1 MNVCLVLL
9 TVCHGVMS
17 GSSEPALA
25 ALRDAQQL
33 AEAGSLREAYA
44 VLEQVLKEAEKEE
57 VQGALVN
64 AMVKY
69 GKGNTKAI
77 EDFLE
82 SAWRVEEDL
91 KPEIRAYLR
100 LKIADRYVLL
110 GQYDTAASVL
120 TESLEAW
127 PSSSHNWDMQY
138 LLGYNEYKR
147 GDFNEAYTILRKLAE
162 QGGATNEQ
170 MRTVTLQMSSALHQA
185 QRWQELAEVGEN
197 LLVNAENLSVP
208 DMNLMVLCEQL
219 AESYRE
225 MGTGISEQEMLAK
238 VLELHSKIYPSPD
251 TLQTRK
257 RESYERRIA
266 ELEEERRE
274 LERDLAVGLDSEQ
287 GEAVLGSRSGGEG
300 DPTAAQLALAS
311 STSRGRG
318 NAAEVR
324 GQGKRAMSVVVLLG
338 LLLLGGAAVV
348 LIKRR
353 NRAF

>member
-1 MNVCLVLL
+1 MNLCLVL
-9 TVCHGVMS
+9 VCCGAMS

-44 VLEQVLKEAEKEE
+44 VLEQALKGAEKEE
-57 VQGALVN
+57 MQGVLVN

-69 GKGNTKAI
+69 GKGNAKAI

-91 KPEIRAYLR
+91 KPEVRAYLR

-110 GQYDTAASVL
+110 GRHETAASVL
-120 TESLEAW
+120 TESLQALP
-127 PSSSHNWDMQY
+127 PSSHSWDMQY

-147 GDFNEAYTILRKLAE
+147 GDFNEAYTLLSKLAD
-162 QGGATNEQ
+162 QGGATHEQ
-170 MRTVTLQMSSALHQA
+170 MRTVTLQMVSALHQA

-197 LLVNAENLSVP
+197 LLVNAETLSVP

-219 AESYRE
+219 AEGYRK
-225 MGTGISEQEMLAK
+225 MGAGISEQEMLTK

-251 TLQTRK
+251 TLQTQK

-287 GEAVLGSRSGGEG
+287 GEAVLGSRSGGED
-300 DPTAAQLALAS
+300 DPTAAQLAPSS

-338 LLLLGGAAVV
+338 LLLLVGAAVV

-353 NRAF
+353 NPSRR